1 MGFKG
6 VVNLKDRS
14 QVSASATTQMVRCH
28 LQDWEE
34 QNLGDKSEE
43 IKKKIQFGYVKGV
56 FRHLSRNIK

>member
-43 IKKKIQFGYVKGV
+43 IKKFN
-56 FRHLSRNIK
+56 LDM